1 MSSQSL
7 SRRSFLG
14 QAGLGAAFVPIPS
27 PPSRAWIIVALGW
40 EYNDEFAY
48 REGEYPQEQ
57 LFYDRAA
64 ADAECR
70 SFCDT
75 FFSSQTPDEFGV
87 DLDCYDFG
95 KELDFNDGDV
105 TWEEL
110 RAGGFPEPYYVME
123 LTVPGA
129 DR

>member
-1 MSSQSL
+1 MSYRTL

-14 QAGLGAAFVPIPS
+14 HAGLGAVLAPIA
-27 PPSRAWIIVALGW
+27 PPPPRAWIIVALGW
-40 EYNDEFAY
+40 EYNDEFSY

-57 LFYDRAA
+57 LFYERAA

-70 SFCDT
+70 LLCDT

-87 DLDCYDFG
+87 DLGCYDFT
-95 KELDFNDGDV
+95 KELDFEDFNV

-110 RAGGFPEPYYVME
+110 RAAGFPEPYYVKE

-129 DR
+129 GP